1 MYNILFFILLF
12 SPSLISFAQITIQ
25 SKETQK
31 SLNNAVFDNG
41 SNHIVAM
48 VKDYTLID
56 MPVNSYSNV
65 LNIHS
70 FSLKQY
76 KDKELLN
83 HQKMKNLNNN
93 WFDDIKQLFN
103 KLTKED
109 LELELEPFEVRVQNH
124 VDSLNRIIIN
134 ASDSLLNMCDKM
146 IEKTTSSLPLSYSSY
161 TQFETEMRAKDYE
174 SITSESDSESNSDK
188 ESDNNGFFSFFSS
201 SSKTVPSQALV
212 ITDLDKDKDKAEIE
226 TEVREKMYAYQQYR
240 LALNNRRTF
249 LNSLCFN
256 TFGDPYT
263 LYYNSA
269 NNTLNVAYNAAPIR
283 FYAIIVQNII
293 DNSYVRN
300 LNRGFKD
307 QTHSQKNDQKKK
319 DKNQFNFDVDFDI
332 DKDKKEILVEKAK
345 YILPILQKLDQRLPT
360 YLFDVA
366 KRSLSLDEYFQN
378 LRQFWTDIL
387 DESVIGAQ
395 DSPEKYKL
403 ELERLRLNAELELKR
418 RLKDAQ
424 DEKDKILNA
433 EKEAQRIKDEYR
445 KQALIDEAHDFVRQE
460 KILFNERQQNFSNK
474 EWQQFNTWFSYQL
487 TKGVNVYDSV
497 LGGVGQLIY
506 STFDIPANI
515 IINFASSKVSEIGKL
530 FILVAGVVIV
540 GLMTLFFVKLFVRR
554 FIRLFWNT
562 DKTEKIE

>member
-12 SPSLISFAQITIQ
+12 SPLLISFAQITIQ

-56 MPVNSYSNV
+56 MPVNIYSNV

-76 KDKELLN
+76 KDKDKELLN

-161 TQFETEMRAKDYE
+161 AQFETEMRAKDYE
-174 SITSESDSESNSDK
+174 SITSDSDK
-188 ESDNNGFFSFFSS
+188 ESDNGRSFFSFFSS

-212 ITDLDKDKDKAEIE
+212 IRELDKDKTEIE
-226 TEVREKMYAYQQYR
+226 TEVLEQMYAYQQYR
-240 LALNNRRTF
+240 LTLNNRQTF

-263 LYYNSA
+263 IYYNSA

-300 LNRGFKD
+300 LNRGFKN
-307 QTHSQKNDQKKK
+307 QKNDKTK

-345 YILPILQKLDQRLPT
+345 YILHILQKLDQRLPT

-403 ELERLRLNAELELKR
+403 EVERLRHKADLDLKR

-424 DEKDKILNA
+424 DAADKILQA
-433 EKEAQRIKDEYR
+433 EKEAQRIKDDYR
-445 KQALIDEAHDFVRQE
+445 KQSLIDEAHDFVRQE

-487 TKGVNVYDSV
+487 TKGVNVYDSL

-506 STFDIPANI
+506 STFDVPANI
-515 IINFASSKVSEIGKL
+515 ILNFASSKVSEIGKL

-554 FIRLFWNT
+554 FVRLFWNT

>member
-1 MYNILFFILLF
+1 
-12 SPSLISFAQITIQ
+12 
-25 SKETQK
+25 
-31 SLNNAVFDNG
+31 
-41 SNHIVAM
+41 
-48 VKDYTLID
+48 
-56 MPVNSYSNV
+56 
-65 LNIHS
+65 
-70 FSLKQY
+70 
-76 KDKELLN
+76 
-83 HQKMKNLNNN
+83 
-93 WFDDIKQLFN
+93 
-103 KLTKED
+103 
-109 LELELEPFEVRVQNH
+109 

-174 SITSESDSESNSDK
+174 SVVSESKSNTESDSRS
-188 ESDNNGFFSFFSS
+188 FFSIFSS
-201 SSKTVPSQALV
+201 SSKTIPSQALV
-212 ITDLDKDKDKAEIE
+212 IRDLDKDKAEIE
-226 TEVREKMYAYQQYR
+226 TEVRQKMYAYQQYR
-240 LALNNRRTF
+240 LTLNNRQTF

-307 QTHSQKNDQKKK
+307 QTHSQKK

-360 YLFDVA
+360 YLSDVA
-366 KRSLSLDEYFQN
+366 KRSLNIDEYFQN
-378 LRQFWTDIL
+378 LRHFWTDIL
-387 DESVIGAQ
+387 GESVIGAQ

-474 EWQQFNTWFSYQL
+474 EWQQFNKWFSYQL